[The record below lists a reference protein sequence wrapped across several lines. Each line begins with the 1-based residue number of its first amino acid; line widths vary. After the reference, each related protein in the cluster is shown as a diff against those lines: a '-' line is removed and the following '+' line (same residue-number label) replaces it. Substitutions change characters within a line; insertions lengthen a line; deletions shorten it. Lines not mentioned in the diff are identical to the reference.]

1 MILVAWAGPKSA
13 LKLPFEYIAA
23 ARLDWTISTKR
34 SLRELDEEAVQFPYD
49 FVGLG
54 GFEERFETAFR
65 IYRRCSAR
73 LDDINEE
80 ESA

>member
-34 SLRELDEEAVQFPYD
+34 SLRELDEEAVQFPRD
-49 FVGLG
+49 FGGLG
-54 GFEERFETAFR
+54 GSEGGPLVAIR
-65 IYRRCSAR
+65 IYRRGAPAAPAETTR
-73 LDDINEE
+73 RQL
-80 ESA
+80 